1 MGQITLRKANEN
13 SLANK
18 RKEKTQK
25 SYSLLHTVWENL
37 PNRVKKRNKKNRKEK
52 KPTTHTHQMF
62 KKFRE
67 RLDKNDKPTV
77 FRHEKIVLIYL

>member
-37 PNRVKKRNKKNRKEK
+37 PNRVKKKKQKEQKRKE
-52 KPTTHTHQMF
+52 THYPHAPNVQ
-62 KKFRE
+62 KVQRE
-67 RLDKNDKPTV
+67 VRQ
-77 FRHEKIVLIYL
+77 E